1 MPAAKFFSVAAI
13 VAAVIALMA
22 GPAAADATLAVT
34 TDPQPTAPGSSTSI
48 AVALTP
54 TSDTNV
60 SFDPTLTLSS
70 SSADVTLSVTS
81 DSPTL
86 GPCSVAANVV
96 TCTPPGL
103 LVSDGVENLV
113 VNAAVAAS
121 AAPSTVTLT
130 ATYTQFSTPAVV
142 VTRLFDVTPPP
153 PPPTTSP
160 TTEPTTTASVGAST
174 VSPTS
179 TGTGAGQLPNT
190 GSSSPA
196 LVWIGVVLAMS
207 GAGIV
212 LTRPRRRG
220 RAASDN

>member
-1 MPAAKFFSVAAI
+1 MRFFSTAAI
-13 VAAVIALMA
+13 VAAAIALMA
-22 GPAAADATLAVT
+22 GPAAADATLAVS

-54 TSDTNV
+54 TSDTDV

-81 DSPTL
+81 ASATL
-86 GPCSVAANVV
+86 GPCSVVSNVV

-103 LVSDGVENLV
+103 HVSDGVENLV
-113 VNAAVAAS
+113 VNVAVAAS

-153 PPPTTSP
+153 PTTPP
-160 TTEPTTTASVGAST
+160 TTEPTTTVSVAAST

-179 TGTGAGQLPNT
+179 TATGAGELPNT
-190 GSSSPA
+190 GSSTHA

-220 RAASDN
+220 RATSDS